1 MYLFLVR
8 HFNDIDHLTPVV
20 WKLKKDNYPV
30 AVYCMNPRYDISQD
44 YRLNF
49 LKNQGIPVDYVHMA
63 IGSQRSNLHDTMHSF
78 IQWCLGVQKRI
89 DAGERKQKSIV
100 QKVCGRAI
108 QFLGSLSYKIA
119 RRVFYNQRWAETI
132 LRKTEARAVCFDHV
146 MPRLYVVD
154 AFLTA
159 AQNMRIPTLALPHG
173 VHLYTNENTKP
184 KATAS
189 RRFNKFNRFDHVI
202 VPNQLRKDFLIQA
215 GISDEKISVLGS
227 ARYCREWME
236 QNNKIVPRMIDPERH
251 GNEKLKVVFM
261 PSKPQCNVHLERLAA
276 TCLVLADLTEIK
288 TMIKPHTRAG
298 IAADIYQ
305 GLRIPVVSHILTA
318 ELCDWADIILVI
330 GSSVISE
337 AIVRGKPALYLKYLH
352 DNTTLFEE
360 IGSCWTIHDET
371 ELNDTLV
378 FLQRNRS
385 QVPYD
390 EASIAQYI
398 TEVVKGGKP
407 GRNVLQAYE
416 QFIVDHSKSD
426 TGNGGM

>member
-20 WKLKKDNYPV
+20 WKLKKNNYPV
-30 AVYCMNPRYDISQD
+30 AVYCMNPWYDISQD
-44 YRLNF
+44 YRLVF

-63 IGSQRSNLHDTMHSF
+63 IDRHRSILHETMQSL
-78 IQWCLGVQKRI
+78 IQWCLRVQKRI
-89 DAGERKQKSIV
+89 DAGEQEQKSTV
-100 QKVCGRAI
+100 QKAYGRII
-108 QFLGSLSYKIA
+108 QFLGSLFYKII
-119 RRVFYNQRWAETI
+119 RKVFYNHRWAETI
-132 LRKTEARAVCFDHV
+132 LRKIEAQAVCFDHV

-184 KATAS
+184 KATDS
-189 RRFNKFNRFDHVI
+189 RRFKKFNRFDHVI

-215 GISDEKISVLGS
+215 GISAEKIFVLGS

-236 QNNKIVPRMIDPERH
+236 QNNKIVPRMIHPERH
-251 GNEKLKVVFM
+251 GNEKLRVVFM

-276 TCLVLADLTEIK
+276 TCLVLEDLTEIN
-288 TMIKPHTRAG
+288 TMIKPHTRKGFAPN
-298 IAADIYQ
+298 IYQ
-305 GLRIPVVSHILTA
+305 GLRIPIVSHMLTA

-371 ELNDTLV
+371 ELSDTLI
-378 FLQRNRS
+378 FLQSNRS
-385 QVPYD
+385 KVPYD

-398 TEVVKGGKP
+398 TEVVKGGNP
-407 GRNVLQAYE
+407 ARNVLQEYE
-416 QFIVDHSKSD
+416 QFIVEHSKSD
-426 TGNGGM
+426 TGSRGL